1 MPNRRIIRVKETK
14 NAFSYIPASNLG
26 GRLEEL
32 QEIFKSEDQSQNQMS
47 HRKAMKANKKYSK
60 FFQIN

>member
-1 MPNRRIIRVKETK
+1 MPNRKAIRLKETK
-14 NAFSYIPASNLG
+14 NAFSYISANNFG

-32 QEIFKSEDQSQNQMS
+32 QEVFKVEDQPQNQMS
-47 HRKAMKANKKYSK
+47 YRKAMKANKKYSK